1 MSIKDALLMWADQFE
16 NDHYE
21 YDVYGEKVTVDL
33 PREMV
38 ERVAEISQILVD
50 RVVEAQGELSTAE
63 YIKLEERLKKKYKDE
78 SEWLFHVMLDAVSD
92 DRLFGR
98 YKDIEAMIAEL
109 KPRGYPTD
117 SAAYYLMAHFD
128 IYKLIYAVIRHVDD
142 VEENYDSLAYTFFLG
157 ILAKCWGE
165 GYGWS
170 KSEDGSWR
178 WRRTES
184 KDSKEIKDNEP

>member
-1 MSIKDALLMWADQFE
+1 MPKIIF
-16 NDHYE
+16 
-21 YDVYGEKVTVDL
+21 
-33 PREMV
+33 
-38 ERVAEISQILVD
+38 ISG
-50 RVVEAQGELSTAE
+50 ACGSGKSTFLRSLNL
-63 YIKLEERLKKKYKDE
+63 LEEPTGGAIIFNNVDITKKKYKDE
-78 SEWLFHVMLDAVSD
+78 SEWLFHVTLDAVSS

-117 SAAYYLMAHFD
+117 SAAYYIMAHFD

-142 VEENYDSLAYTFFLG
+142 IEENYDSLAYTFFLG

-170 KSEDGSWR
+170 KSEDGVWR
-178 WRRTES
+178 WKRIKKENRRR
-184 KDSKEIKDNEP
+184 INNEP